1 MLQDMTHAALFGNT
15 YIALGEQLSLARL
28 LIFCSSLVVI
38 IVVVQVGVADIE
50 QVLGAVAPRQRLVAD
65 LEVRVRRRL
74 VHVVVFPCHPVQ
86 QDAAHGDRPD
96 HRDLLPQLHLLCAK
110 EAHVIYIRKALA
122 CAVPWWW
129 CAWAGSEWEAIG
141 LLSAV
146 RKDSVL
152 SRACARR
159 VFERRNALAAVA
171 QARIVCSTARQPG
184 GRGART
190 LGRRPGEGAAP
201 GPDEQPPRG
210 VAEHDGHVLWP
221 TRRGLERR
229 SAMQSAEGKTRR

>member
-1 MLQDMTHAALFGNT
+1 M
-15 YIALGEQLSLARL
+15 
-28 LIFCSSLVVI
+28 
-38 IVVVQVGVADIE
+38 
-50 QVLGAVAPRQRLVAD
+50 
-65 LEVRVRRRL
+65 
-74 VHVVVFPCHPVQ
+74 
-86 QDAAHGDRPD
+86 
-96 HRDLLPQLHLLCAK
+96 
-110 EAHVIYIRKALA
+110 A

-129 CAWAGSEWEAIG
+129 CAWAGSVWEAIG

-171 QARIVCSTARQPG
+171 QARIVCSTARQPKTAAG

-229 SAMQSAEGKTRR
+229 SANAVCGRKNTSVSGGGEALAGAGATGLIRQKKSYPPSPLGTPAPPPEASSCERAHCARPSSGSNRPPKSGAVGGCFWAPARAGDWACGGGCAGVRCAVGVGVGRF